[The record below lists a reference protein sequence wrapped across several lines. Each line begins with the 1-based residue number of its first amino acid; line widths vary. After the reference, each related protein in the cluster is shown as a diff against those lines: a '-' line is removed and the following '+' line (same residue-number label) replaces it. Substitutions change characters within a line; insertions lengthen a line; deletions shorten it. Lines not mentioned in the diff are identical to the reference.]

1 MRTIETIIDVYK
13 YLFTNH
19 NLDAHFINEKSQE
32 ILKFII
38 H

>member
-1 MRTIETIIDVYK
+1 MRTIETIIDAFK
-13 YLFTNH
+13 YLFTNP
-19 NLDAHFINEKSQE
+19 NLDAHFNNKKSQE